1 MRKIRVSDGKL
12 NTTGKRI
19 AQLRQERNLSQNEL
33 AALLQLRGWNVHKN
47 GISKI
52 ELGGRTTSEIELA
65 LLADALQVPLTDL
78 IQDVMEHGVKL
89 LL

>member
-1 MRKIRVSDGKL
+1 MKKVRVSDGKL
-12 NTTGKRI
+12 NTTGERI
-19 AQLRQERNLSQNEL
+19 AELREARNLSQNDL

-52 ELGGRTTSEIELA
+52 ELGKRATSEIELA
-65 LLADALQVPLTDL
+65 LIADALQVPLTDV
-78 IQDVMEHGVKL
+78 IQDVIKHGVTL